1 MKKITSYSWS
11 ILFVAILL
19 GVWEISA
26 RLYDKSFLFPSPSA
40 ILIRLWELKTE
51 LFIHH
56 LPPTALTIF
65 IGLSISILI
74 GSTLAIAMYSK
85 KPIEQ
90 AFYPIL
96 IASQTIPII
105 ALAPIFVL
113 WFGYSIWSKVAVTV
127 LITFFPITVSV
138 FDGLRS
144 SDKNLRELMRTM
156 GASAK
161 DIFYKLDLP
170 SALPSFFSGL
180 KVAVTLSVI
189 GAAIGEWLGAQAG
202 LGYFSRRMMTQFDSA
217 AVFAPIVLLS
227 AVGIIFFLLI
237 VVLEK
242 HFLQWR
248 NHQ

>member
-1 MKKITSYSWS
+1 MKMNISYIWPASLIS
-11 ILFVAILL
+11 VLL
-19 GVWEISA
+19 VIWEIAA
-26 RLYDKSFLFPSPSA
+26 RLYDKSFLFPSPTA
-40 ILIRLWELKTE
+40 ILLRLWELKTE

-56 LPPTALTIF
+56 LPPTALTIL
-65 IGLSISILI
+65 IGLSISII
-74 GSTLAIAMYSK
+74 VGSALAIAMYSK
-85 KPIEQ
+85 KLMEQ

-144 SDKNLRELMRTM
+144 SDRNLRELMRTM

-227 AVGIIFFLLI
+227 AVGILFFLI
-237 VVLEK
+237 VVSAEK
-242 HFLQWR
+242 YFLQWR
-248 NHQ
+248 NDQ

>member
-1 MKKITSYSWS
+1 MKKLLSYTWS
-11 ILFVAILL
+11 IAFITVLL
-19 GVWEISA
+19 VSWEIGA

-40 ILIRLWELKTE
+40 ILVKLWELKAE

-56 LPPTALTIF
+56 LPPTALTIL
-65 IGLSISILI
+65 IGLTISIVI
-74 GSTLAIAMYSK
+74 GSALAVSMYMK

-113 WFGYSIWSKVAVTV
+113 WLGYSIWSKVAVTV

-144 SDKNLRELMRTM
+144 SDRNLRELMLTM
-156 GASAK
+156 GASTK
-161 DIFYKLDLP
+161 DIFFKLDIP

-227 AVGIIFFLLI
+227 AVGIICFLF
-237 VVLEK
+237 VVWLEK
-242 HFLQWR
+242 IFLHWR
-248 NHQ
+248 KHQ